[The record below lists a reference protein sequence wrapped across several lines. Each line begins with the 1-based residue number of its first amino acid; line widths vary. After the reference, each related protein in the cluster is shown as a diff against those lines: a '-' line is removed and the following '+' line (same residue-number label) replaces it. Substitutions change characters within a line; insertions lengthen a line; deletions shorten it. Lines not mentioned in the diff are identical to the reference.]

1 MLHQP
6 CIREH
11 HWGDNDSIALPAT
24 TRPFRETR
32 STRTGGSVDFSWTPE
47 QRAAQDA
54 VAQAVREAFD
64 DAPATGFFT
73 PKQWRTL
80 GELGLLG
87 LCVPT
92 RYGGQGLGALD
103 TAGMVE
109 AFGRACTSTGLV
121 FAASAHLFACA
132 VPVAE
137 FGTDAVRERLLP
149 GLCSGELVAGNAMT
163 EAEAG
168 SDVSRLAVRA
178 DRTAGGWYLTGEKS
192 FVSNGP
198 AADVYVTYAT
208 TDPDAG
214 HLGVTAFVLERD
226 TPGLTVGEPFDK
238 LGLSACPAG
247 TVTFDHC
254 FVPDEQVLGEEGTG
268 GAIFQH
274 SMGWERACLFAG
286 YLGLMDRLLDRCVDH
301 ARTRRQFGHRIG
313 DFQAVAGRIVEMKL
327 RLDSAR
333 LLVHRACWEMD
344 RGTDA
349 TLSVAL
355 SKLAV
360 SEGALAGAVDAV
372 QIFGGRGYQRE
383 HGIEAY
389 LRDTVPSTIFSG
401 TSDIQRLIIAKELG
415 L

>member
-1 MLHQP
+1 M
-6 CIREH
+6 
-11 HWGDNDSIALPAT
+11 
-24 TRPFRETR
+24 
-32 STRTGGSVDFSWTPE
+32 DFSWTPR

-54 VAQAVREAFD
+54 VLEAVREAFD
-64 DAPATGFFT
+64 DAPATDYFT
-73 PKQWRTL
+73 GKQWRTL

-87 LCVPT
+87 LCVPAE
-92 RYGGQGLGALD
+92 YGGQGLGALE

-109 AFGRACTSTGLV
+109 AFGRACTNTGLV
-121 FAASAHLFACA
+121 FAASAHLFACV
-132 VPVAE
+132 VPIVA
-137 FGTDAVRERLLP
+137 FGSEEVKRRLLP
-149 GLCSGELVAGNAMT
+149 RLCSGEFVAGNAMT
-163 EAEAG
+163 EDGAG
-168 SDVSRLAVRA
+168 SDVSRLAVTA
-178 DRTAGGWYLTGEKS
+178 ERTDGGWLLSGEKS

-208 TDPDAG
+208 TDPAAG
-214 HLGVTAFVLERD
+214 HLGVTGFVVDR
-226 TPGLTVGEPFDK
+226 TAPGVTAGEPFEK
-238 LGLSACPAG
+238 LGLLACPAG
-247 TVTFDHC
+247 TVTFDRV
-254 FVPDEQVLGEEGTG
+254 FVPDAQVLGGEGMG

-286 YLGLMDRLLDRCVDH
+286 YLGLMDRLLERSVDH

-313 DFQAVAGRIVEMKL
+313 EFQAVANRVVEMKL

-333 LLVHRACWEMD
+333 LLLHRACWQMD
-344 RGTDA
+344 QGTDSVLA
-349 TLSVAL
+349 VAL

-360 SEGALAGAVDAV
+360 SEGALASAVDAV

-401 TSDIQRLIIAKELG
+401 TSDIQRLLIAKELG

>member
-1 MLHQP
+1 
-6 CIREH
+6 
-11 HWGDNDSIALPAT
+11 
-24 TRPFRETR
+24 
-32 STRTGGSVDFSWTPE
+32 VDFSWSPE
-47 QRAAQDA
+47 QRAAQ
-54 VAQAVREAFD
+54 VTVFEAVREAFD
-64 DAPATGFFT
+64 PGPATEFFT
-73 PKQWRTL
+73 TKQWRTL

-92 RYGGQGLGALD
+92 RYGGRGLGALE

-109 AFGRACTSTGLV
+109 AFGRGCADTGLV

-132 VPVAE
+132 VPIAE
-137 FGTDAVRERLLP
+137 FASDEVRDRLLP

-168 SDVSRLAVRA
+168 SDVSRLSVTAEPV
-178 DRTAGGWYLTGEKS
+178 AGGYLLTGEKS

-208 TDPDAG
+208 TDPAAG
-214 HLGVTAFVLERD
+214 HLGVTGFVVERG
-226 TPGLTVGEPFDK
+226 TKGLTAGDPFDK
-238 LGLSACPAG
+238 LGLLACPAG

-254 FVPDEQVLGEEGTG
+254 FVPTTQVLGGEGTG

-286 YLGLMDRLLDRCVDH
+286 YLGLMDRLIERCLEH
-301 ARTRRQFGHRIG
+301 TRSRRQFGQRIAA
-313 DFQAVAGRIVEMKL
+313 FQSVANRIVEMKL

-333 LLVHRACWEMD
+333 LLLYRACWQMD
-344 RGTDA
+344 RGADSV
-349 TLSVAL
+349 LSVAL

-360 SEGALAGAVDAV
+360 SEGAVASALDAV

-383 HGIEAY
+383 HGIEAF

-401 TSDIQRLIIAKELG
+401 TSDIQRLLIAKELG